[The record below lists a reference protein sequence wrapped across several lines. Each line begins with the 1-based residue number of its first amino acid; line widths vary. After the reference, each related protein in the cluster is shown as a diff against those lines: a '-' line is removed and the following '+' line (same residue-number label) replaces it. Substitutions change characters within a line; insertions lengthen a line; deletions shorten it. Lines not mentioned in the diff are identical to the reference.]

1 MPFNLGAPELIIILV
16 VIMVLFGAS
25 RLPKAAGS
33 IASSMR
39 IFKRELRKPDPEDAA
54 TQQQAQ
60 QPQQAQAQAL
70 PQATQQP
77 GPQVAPPVEQ
87 TQSRTDSH

>member
-39 IFKRELRKPDPEDAA
+39 IFKRELRKPDPDDDAA
-54 TQQQAQ
+54 QQQQQQAQ
-60 QPQQAQAQAL
+60 PQAL
-70 PQATQQP
+70 PQATQQQP

>member
-16 VIMVLFGAS
+16 VVMVLFGAS

-39 IFKRELRKPDPEDAA
+39 IFKRELRKPDPEDAEV
-54 TQQQAQ
+54 QQ
-60 QPQQAQAQAL
+60 QPQPQAQAL
-70 PQATQQP
+70 PDRPQPPQA
-77 GPQVAPPVEQ
+77 PQVVPPLEQ
-87 TQSRTDSH
+87 TQSRNDAR